1 MKLNS
6 LIAVFVVMFVAVGVF
21 ALSADDQ
28 KSLDAAEKSLASYTV
43 APYPQAAFWP
53 LANRELLTGT
63 EPATFQALIERIDKA
78 AAQVTFKSPE
88 DKQKQY
94 NNFIVN
100 AALWRFSGRFFAEGY
115 KFAQEHGIRNPYF
128 CLHAQKVGMSEAEE
142 LAGYIELFNRAN
154 KIDLWIFKQ
163 RVNRFSA
170 LLNLHKS
177 EAEAKDI
184 LKKLNRAYSVH
195 LVEDKAA
202 FEPVVAMIRTLLET
216 Y

>member
-163 RVNRFSA
+163 RVNRF
-170 LLNLHKS
+170 
-177 EAEAKDI
+177 
-184 LKKLNRAYSVH
+184 R
-195 LVEDKAA
+195 
-202 FEPVVAMIRTLLET
+202 RC
-216 Y
+216 